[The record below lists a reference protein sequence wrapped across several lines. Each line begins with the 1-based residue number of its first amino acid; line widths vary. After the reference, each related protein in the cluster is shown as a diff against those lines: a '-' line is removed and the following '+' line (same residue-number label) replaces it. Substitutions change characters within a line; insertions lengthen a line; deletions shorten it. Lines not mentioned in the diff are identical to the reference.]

1 MSLNY
6 CEIYSLVPNRI
17 WNCRGEGGRGLQNPQ
32 KVNQWRGDVYS
43 HERVTGFGIW
53 EQIREI
59 KRQIKLYSVW
69 CINIYRIFFNLFFF
83 TQTFTI
89 HRTVG
94 EGRIYLFNS
103 SLTFSPAAQALCRA
117 ITVGR
122 SPLHIASSWS
132 ASC

>member
-1 MSLNY
+1 MKFTLWCLIESG
-6 CEIYSLVPNRI
+6 IV
-17 WNCRGEGGRGLQNPQ
+17 GGRG
-32 KVNQWRGDVYS
+32 RGDCKIHKKLTSGGGTSIS
-43 HERVTGFGIW
+43 HQRVTGFGIW

-94 EGRIYLFNS
+94 KGRIYLFNS
-103 SLTFSPAAQALCRA
+103 SLTFSPSAQALCRA